1 MEPGHKR
8 ELIRLSIIFGIVF
21 TLGTFFFLGWLF
33 ALGERDGQ
41 QHHENGNRQLQEQQS
56 GRNPLPTTRRFS
68 YSHSLFT
75 KTR

>member
-1 MEPGHKR
+1 MEPRHKR
-8 ELIRLSIIFGIVF
+8 ELIRLSIIFGVVF

-33 ALGERDGQ
+33 ALDKGHGQ
-41 QHHENGNRQLQEQQS
+41 QHHEDGNRQLQKQQS